1 MSAQEQHQ
9 DFLQQR
15 IDALEKENKRLNKE
29 LRKVKERAVKIR
41 LTDPN
46 FYRPLNEIETDYEI
60 IPAKK

>member
-1 MSAQEQHQ
+1 MSAREQHQ

-15 IDALEKENKRLNKE
+15 IEALEKENKRLNKE

-46 FYRPLNEIETDYEI
+46 FDRPLSEIETDYEI
-60 IPAKK
+60 ITANK